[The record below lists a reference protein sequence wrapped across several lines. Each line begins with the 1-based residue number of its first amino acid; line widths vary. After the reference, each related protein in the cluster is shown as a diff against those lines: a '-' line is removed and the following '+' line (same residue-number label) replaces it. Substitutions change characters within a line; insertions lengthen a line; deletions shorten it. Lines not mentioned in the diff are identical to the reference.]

1 MNYYYQIYKKLLFS
15 TQKKNSDLF
24 PLLFLFLFTSFIE
37 FIGLGL
43 IAPYISAISE
53 PQKFQEIK
61 IFSFLINEENS
72 QSYNN
77 FLIILSLI
85 LIFVFFI
92 KTILSMFV
100 RWAITRFAFQ
110 QFLSLQIR
118 LTSAYQQMSY
128 MEYIS
133 RNTSEYI
140 RNVKELT
147 GNCVAAIENY
157 LRLVSELIIIF
168 VIIVYLCFVNI
179 KVIICLLGIL
189 AFITFIYEFWLKPKN
204 ISYGQKKVN
213 SSELIYKGV
222 DAGLK
227 GFKEIRILS
236 KESFFLD
243 IVRKGAK
250 GVYINELKSSII
262 RNSPRYIFEFAI
274 ICFLLSFLAL
284 SVFFNQNIENTIPI
298 LGVFCVAA
306 IRLLPGA
313 ASVVNSFTVIN
324 YSNYSINKIYNDL
337 QKFKKRKKKKIS
349 VSIKRSNTEFKL
361 IEMKNITFKYPN
373 TNKYILHKANFS
385 IKKNECIGIVGESGA
400 GKTTTIDLFLGL
412 LNPTS
417 GKIFLNKKQIGKQ
430 MSDWSD
436 MVAYLPQESLILEDT
451 IKKNISFKNEINEKD
466 HNEIKDSIHLSNIK
480 KVIKSLPNGINTK
493 IGQGGVRLS
502 GGQNKRIALARTFF
516 HGKKILIMDEA
527 TSSLDKKTEDF
538 IVNQLREL
546 KRKKT
551 IIIVT
556 HNKNTLKYC
565 DKIFQIKNQKINR
578 IKT

>member
-1 MNYYYQIYKKLLFS
+1 MKYYYQIYKKILFI
-15 TQKKNSDLF
+15 TQKKNADLL
-24 PLLFLFLFTSFIE
+24 PLLILFLFTSFIE

-43 IAPYISAISE
+43 IAPYISAISN
-53 PQKFQEIK
+53 PQNFQEIK
-61 IFSFLINEENS
+61 IFSFLIKEENS

-85 LIFVFFI
+85 LIFIFFI
-92 KTILSMFV
+92 KTVLSMFV
-100 RWAITRFAFQ
+100 RWAITKFAFQ

-118 LTSAYQQMSY
+118 ITSAYQQMSY
-128 MEYIS
+128 MEFIS

-140 RNVKELT
+140 RNIKELT

-222 DAGLK
+222 DASLK

-324 YSNYSINKIYNDL
+324 YSSHSINKIYNDL
-337 QKFKKRKKKKIS
+337 QKFKKRIKKKIS

-430 MSDWSD
+430 MSDWSG

-466 HNEIKDSIHLSNIK
+466 HNEIKESIHLSNIK

-527 TSSLDKKTEDF
+527 TSSLDSKTEDF

>member
-1 MNYYYQIYKKLLFS
+1 MKYYYQIYKKILFI
-15 TQKKNSDLF
+15 TQKKNADLL
-24 PLLFLFLFTSFIE
+24 PLLILFLFTSFIE

-43 IAPYISAISE
+43 IAPYISAISN
-53 PQKFQEIK
+53 PQNFQEIK
-61 IFSFLINEENS
+61 IFSFLIKEENS

-85 LIFVFFI
+85 LIFIFFI
-92 KTILSMFV
+92 KTVLSMFV
-100 RWAITRFAFQ
+100 RWAITKFAFQ

-128 MEYIS
+128 MEFIS

-204 ISYGQKKVN
+204 ISYGKKKVN

-324 YSNYSINKIYNDL
+324 YTSYSINKLYNDL
-337 QKFKKRKKKKIS
+337 QKFNKKIKKKIS
-349 VSIKRSNTEFKL
+349 VSIKGSNTEFKL

-430 MSDWSD
+430 MSDWSG

-466 HNEIKDSIHLSNIK
+466 HNEIKESIHLSNIK

-527 TSSLDKKTEDF
+527 TSSLDRKTEDF

>member
-1 MNYYYQIYKKLLFS
+1 M
-15 TQKKNSDLF
+15 
-24 PLLFLFLFTSFIE
+24 E
-37 FIGLGL
+37 F
-43 IAPYISAISE
+43 
-53 PQKFQEIK
+53 
-61 IFSFLINEENS
+61 
-72 QSYNN
+72 
-77 FLIILSLI
+77 
-85 LIFVFFI
+85 
-92 KTILSMFV
+92 
-100 RWAITRFAFQ
+100 
-110 QFLSLQIR
+110 
-118 LTSAYQQMSY
+118 
-128 MEYIS
+128 IS

-204 ISYGQKKVN
+204 ISYGKKKVN

-324 YSNYSINKIYNDL
+324 YSSYSINKLYNDL
-337 QKFKKRKKKKIS
+337 QKFNKKIKKKIS
-349 VSIKRSNTEFKL
+349 VSIKGSNTEFKL

-430 MSDWSD
+430 MSDWSG

-466 HNEIKDSIHLSNIK
+466 HNEIKESIHLSNIK

-527 TSSLDKKTEDF
+527 TSSLDRKTEDF

>member
-1 MNYYYQIYKKLLFS
+1 MKYYYQIYKKILFI
-15 TQKKNSDLF
+15 TQKKNADLL
-24 PLLFLFLFTSFIE
+24 PLLILFLFTSFIE

-43 IAPYISAISE
+43 IAPYISAISN
-53 PQKFQEIK
+53 PQNFQEIK
-61 IFSFLINEENS
+61 IFSFLIKEENS

-85 LIFVFFI
+85 LIFIFFI
-92 KTILSMFV
+92 KTVLSMFV
-100 RWAITRFAFQ
+100 RWAITKFAFQ

-128 MEYIS
+128 MEFIS

-147 GNCVAAIENY
+147 GSCVAAIENY

-204 ISYGQKKVN
+204 ISYGKKKVN

-324 YSNYSINKIYNDL
+324 YSSYSINKLYNDL
-337 QKFKKRKKKKIS
+337 QKFNKKIKKKIS
-349 VSIKRSNTEFKL
+349 VSIKGSNTEFKL

-430 MSDWSD
+430 MSDWSG

-466 HNEIKDSIHLSNIK
+466 HNEIKESIHLSNIK

-527 TSSLDKKTEDF
+527 TSSLDRKTEDF